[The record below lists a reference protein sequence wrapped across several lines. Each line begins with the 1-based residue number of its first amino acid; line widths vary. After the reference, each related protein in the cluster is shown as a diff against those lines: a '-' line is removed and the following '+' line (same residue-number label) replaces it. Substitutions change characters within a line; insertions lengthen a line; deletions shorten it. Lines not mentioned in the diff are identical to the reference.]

1 MVKTAT
7 FFFVP
12 KDVYEMKDTFL
23 GGEKVKV
30 CSINTVVWQEKTQEI
45 KRDQNFVYSCAC
57 LFSDRRQIRY
67 FSL

>member
-30 CSINTVVWQEKTQEI
+30 CSINTVVWQGKNPRNKEGPKFCVFLCMSI
-45 KRDQNFVYSCAC
+45 F
-57 LFSDRRQIRY
+57 
-67 FSL
+67 

>member
-30 CSINTVVWQEKTQEI
+30 CLINTVVWQEK
-45 KRDQNFVYSCAC
+45 KPKK
-57 LFSDRRQIRY
+57 
-67 FSL
+67 